1 MPNKSIESSQCYD
14 FNQRKS
20 PFSYFFFSF
29 SSRKITDKKSK
40 DSIAGDYP
48 ESCSI
53 CHKNRAAGASVG
65 SQSAANG
72 PLLLTSCGNCSAS
85 ICTSPACAI
94 RSANSDCWEC
104 NECHRQRLDTATGYL
119 QAYDWIFERLN
130 RKFSERASSAIS
142 SNKSEAERR
151 RCCSNVMWSSN
162 GKSICLVCFVVVAGR
177 LIAPMLM
184 APRALRHNRFIWIS
198 IAGEPVIVSPPLQE
212 RIRVREFIEDLI
224 SSMLGGSLDDVCVGQ
239 IYENIDCEYS
249 DGVAYLQGVLFSIDI
264 ELIRLGA
271 RSSSLFFLPP
281 NITWI
286 FRLKII
292 RTIP

>member
-1 MPNKSIESSQCYD
+1 MLRFQPAKIT
-14 FNQRKS
+14 F
-20 PFSYFFFSF
+20 FIFFFSF

-184 APRALRHNRFIWIS
+184 APSPSAQSIYLDFHCRRASDSVASAAGKNTRTRVHRRFDIVHARWQLGRCVRWTNLRKYRLWVFGWCCLLARRFIFDWYWIDS
-198 IAGEPVIVSPPLQE
+198 AGRSLIIAI
-212 RIRVREFIEDLI
+212 F
-224 SSMLGGSLDDVCVGQ
+224 
-239 IYENIDCEYS
+239 
-249 DGVAYLQGVLFSIDI
+249 
-264 ELIRLGA
+264 
-271 RSSSLFFLPP
+271 SSSKHHLDF
-281 NITWI
+281 
-286 FRLKII
+286 
-292 RTIP
+292 